1 VGGPPGLT
9 GISLFGVFA
18 MKKVWMKPYAC
29 SLTLAAMFLGVP
41 TLGRA
46 QSIQQRIDHLNHCSD
61 LTIQDAHLHEGINSI
76 SEMISYKKGTLSFG
90 SDSEDLKSQMLRKVE
105 ALEAENGTSDLEALK
120 RKLLTKSLEIVRTQE
135 EECSDTDQ
143 NKSYRSGRLN
153 EIGSTLDSL
162 GQAEDAIPIL
172 RRCMELDPDFAPCP
186 EQMGVAFFDLN
197 RYPEAKEAFNKT
209 IEIGG
214 FSELNAQAITKAR
227 LYLELINQVE
237 RDQEQATVNEEAKP
251 MQHSF
256 GTGFFVSSDGE
267 ILTNNHVVAG
277 CRNLTIKGGL
287 PVQVISRNPSSDL
300 ALVKAEIKPDQIAVF
315 RSGTSPKVGD
325 TVVTFGFPL
334 PGLLSSE
341 GNVSTGILSATTGL
355 QNDIRFVQISA
366 PVQPGNSGGPVFDT
380 SGHVVG
386 VVVAKLDT
394 LRVAQST
401 GDVPQNVN
409 FAVHWSEVRALL
421 DEQGVKYKKLPSQQ
435 AISTSAIAKIGA
447 EVSVTLD
454 CTQ

>member
-1 VGGPPGLT
+1 
-9 GISLFGVFA
+9 

-29 SLTLAAMFLGVP
+29 SLTLGAMLLGVP
-41 TLGRA
+41 IVGRA
-46 QSIQQRIDHLNHCSD
+46 QSTQQRIDHLNHCTALIKQSMALED
-61 LTIQDAHLHEGINSI
+61 DGQSVE
-76 SEMISYKKGTLSFG
+76 EMIAYKKGTLTFG
-90 SDSEDLKSQMLRKVE
+90 SEDMKSAMLRKVQ
-105 ALEAENGTSDLEALK
+105 ALESENSVYDLDSL
-120 RKLLTKSLEIVRTQE
+120 RKSLLTKALNVVRE
-135 EECSDTDQ
+135 EEGECTDLDHDKTRPQ
-143 NKSYRSGRLN
+143 RLE
-153 EIGSTLDSL
+153 EIGQLLTNLD
-162 GQAEDAIPIL
+162 QAEDAIPIL
-172 RRCMELDPDFAPCP
+172 RRCMALDQDFAPCY
-186 EQMGVAFFDLN
+186 ESMGQAFLSLN
-197 RYPEAKEAFNKT
+197 RKPEARDAFKKT

-214 FSELNAQAITKAR
+214 FNELNAKYIEFAR
-227 LYLELINQVE
+227 GYLAMLDREDEASGQTPIK
-237 RDQEQATVNEEAKP
+237 DEAKRT
-251 MQHSF
+251 QHSF
-256 GTGFFVSSDGE
+256 GTGFFVSRDGE

-287 PVQVISRNPSSDL
+287 PVQVISRNPASDL

-315 RSGTSPKVGD
+315 RSGTSPRVGD

-334 PGLLSSE
+334 PGVLSSE

-386 VVVAKLDT
+386 VVVAKLDA
-394 LRVAQST
+394 LRVAQFT

-421 DEQGVKYKKLPSQQ
+421 DEQGVRYKKLPSQQ
-435 AISTSAIAKIGA
+435 AISTRTIAKIGS

>member
-1 VGGPPGLT
+1 
-9 GISLFGVFA
+9 
-18 MKKVWMKPYAC
+18 MKKVWIKPYAC

-46 QSIQQRIDHLNHCSD
+46 QSMQQRIDHLNHCTD
-61 LTIQDAHLHEGINSI
+61 LMNQSTTLQADGQSVE
-76 SEMISYKKGTLSFG
+76 EMIAYKKGTLTF
-90 SDSEDLKSQMLRKVE
+90 DSEDLKSTMLRKVQ
-105 ALEAENGTSDLEALK
+105 ALESENSVYD
-120 RKLLTKSLEIVRTQE
+120 
-135 EECSDTDQ
+135 
-143 NKSYRSGRLN
+143 
-153 EIGSTLDSL
+153 LDSLKKTLLRRALDYVRKEEDDCTDLDHDRTRSQRLDQIGFLLRVL

-172 RRCMELDPDFAPCP
+172 RRCMELDPDFATCP
-186 EQMGVAFFDLN
+186 EQLGVAFLDLN
-197 RYPEAKEAFNKT
+197 RYPEAKEAFKKT

-214 FSELNAQAITKAR
+214 FSELNAQAITRAR
-227 LYLELINQVE
+227 GYLEMMNQVE
-237 RDQEQATVNEEAKP
+237 RDHGQVPVNEEAKP
-251 MQHSF
+251 TQHSF

-287 PVQVISRNPSSDL
+287 PVQVISRNPASDL
-300 ALVKAEIKPDQIAVF
+300 ALVKAEIEPDQIAVF

-341 GNVSTGILSATTGL
+341 GNVSTGVLSATTGL

-386 VVVAKLDT
+386 VVVAKLDA
-394 LRVAQST
+394 LRVAQFT

-435 AISTSAIAKIGA
+435 AISTSAIAKIGS

>member
-1 VGGPPGLT
+1 MTGLT
-9 GISLFGVFA
+9 CISLFGVLA

-29 SLTLAAMFLGVP
+29 SLTLAAMLLGVP
-41 TLGRA
+41 IVGRA
-46 QSIQQRIDHLNHCSD
+46 QSTQQRIDHLNHCTALIKQSMALED
-61 LTIQDAHLHEGINSI
+61 DGQSVE
-76 SEMISYKKGTLSFG
+76 EMIAYKKGTLTFG
-90 SDSEDLKSQMLRKVE
+90 SEDMKSAMLRKVQ
-105 ALEAENGTSDLEALK
+105 ALESENSVYDLDSL
-120 RKLLTKSLEIVRTQE
+120 RKSLLTKALNVVRE
-135 EECSDTDQ
+135 EEGECTDLDHDKTRPQ
-143 NKSYRSGRLN
+143 RLE
-153 EIGSTLDSL
+153 EIGHLLTNLD
-162 GQAEDAIPIL
+162 QAEDAIPIL

-186 EQMGVAFFDLN
+186 MQMGVAFLDLG
-197 RYPEAKEAFNKT
+197 RKPEAKEAFKKT
-209 IEIGG
+209 VEIGG
-214 FSELNAQAITKAR
+214 FSEWNAHAIKNAKD
-227 LYLELINQVE
+227 YLGMMNQEE
-237 RDQEQATVNEEAKP
+237 RDRGQVPVNEEAKP
-251 MQHSF
+251 TQHSF

-277 CRNLTIKGGL
+277 CRNLTTKGGL
-287 PVQVISRNPSSDL
+287 PVQVISRNPASDL

-315 RSGTSPKVGD
+315 RGGTSPRVGD

-334 PGLLSSE
+334 PGVLSSE

-386 VVVAKLDT
+386 VVVAKLDA
-394 LRVAQST
+394 LRVAQFT

-409 FAVHWSEVRALL
+409 FAVHWSEVRVLL
-421 DEQGVKYKKLPSQQ
+421 DEQGVRYKKLPSQQ
-435 AISTSAIAKIGA
+435 AISTRAIAKIGA

>member
-1 VGGPPGLT
+1 
-9 GISLFGVFA
+9 

-29 SLTLAAMFLGVP
+29 SLTLATLFLGAP
-41 TLGRA
+41 LLAGA
-46 QSIQQRIDHLNHCSD
+46 QHTQQDVEHIYHCTDLISKDSNLSD
-61 LTIQDAHLHEGINSI
+61 GINSI
-76 SEMISYKKGTLSFG
+76 NQMISYKKGSLHFP
-90 SDSEDLKSQMLRKVE
+90 SDMEDLKSQMLRKVE
-105 ALEAENGTSDLEALK
+105 ALEAENGTTDLEALK
-120 RKLLTKSLEIVRTQE
+120 RTLLTKSLGILRTE
-135 EECSDTDQ
+135 EAECFDTDQ
-143 NKSYRSGRLN
+143 NKSWRSKRLE

-162 GQAEDAIPIL
+162 GQAEDAIPVF
-172 RRCMELDPDFAPCP
+172 RRCIALDQDFAPCY
-186 EQMGVAFFDLN
+186 ESMGQAFLSLN
-197 RYPEAKEAFNKT
+197 RKPEARDAFKKT

-214 FSELNAQAITKAR
+214 FNELNAKYIEFAR
-227 LYLELINQVE
+227 GYLSMLDREDEASGEAPVK
-237 RDQEQATVNEEAKP
+237 EEAKP
-251 MQHSF
+251 TQHSF

-277 CRNLTIKGGL
+277 CRNLTIKGGE
-287 PVQVISRNPSSDL
+287 PVQVISRNPASDL

-315 RSGTSPKVGD
+315 RSGNSPKVGD

-334 PGLLSSE
+334 PGVLSSE

-386 VVVAKLDT
+386 VVVAKLDA
-394 LRVAQST
+394 LRVAQFT

-421 DEQGVKYKKLPSQQ
+421 DEQGVRYKKLPSQQ
-435 AISTSAIAKIGA
+435 AISTRAIAKIGA